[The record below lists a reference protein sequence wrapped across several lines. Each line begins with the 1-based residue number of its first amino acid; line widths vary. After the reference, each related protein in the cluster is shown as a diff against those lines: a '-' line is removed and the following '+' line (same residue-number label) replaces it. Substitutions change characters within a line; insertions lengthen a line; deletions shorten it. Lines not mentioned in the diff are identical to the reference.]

1 MMLMMS
7 CGWEEEQRAST
18 CLQSTPSPLHMQL
31 PARLF
36 VFVLAQQWQREQ
48 GTGKVALVVVV
59 QVQVRKFH
67 MLAGVVA
74 AAVLLSFG

>member
-1 MMLMMS
+1 MS
-7 CGWEEEQRAST
+7 PVVIR
-18 CLQSTPSPLHMQL
+18 STPSPLHMQL

-36 VFVLAQQWQREQ
+36 VFVLGQQWKREQ
-48 GTGKVALVVVV
+48 GTGNKVLVVV

-74 AAVLLSFG
+74 VAVLLSFG

>member
-1 MMLMMS
+1 M
-7 CGWEEEQRAST
+7 
-18 CLQSTPSPLHMQL
+18 QS

-36 VFVLAQQWQREQ
+36 VFVLGQQWQREQ
-48 GTGKVALVVVV
+48 ETGNVALVVVV

-74 AAVLLSFG
+74 AAAVLLSFG